1 MRQYQLHK
9 QGEVYVP
16 VITEQPK
23 PVPGPGQ
30 VLVRVRACSLN
41 YRDLIVARGRF
52 GDKTQ
57 GRVPLSDGAG
67 EVEAVGGGVTRF
79 KPGDRVAACFF
90 QDWIDGP
97 FEMRYH
103 GSALGGEAPGM
114 LAEYVALPEQG
125 WVKFPEHL
133 SFQEAACLPCA
144 AVTAWQ
150 ALVVRGALAAGET
163 VLALG
168 TGGVSIFALQFAVA
182 LGARVIVT
190 SSSDAKLERA
200 RGLGAWGGVNY
211 QRTPDWEKEVWRLTD
226 KRGVD
231 HVVEV
236 GGPGTLEKS
245 LASLAAGGHVALIGV
260 LTGFGAPTGSL
271 FPLVT
276 KNARMNGI
284 YVGSRAHFEAMNQ
297 FIAERRLRPVI
308 DRVFPFEQ
316 AAEAYRYQQSGGHF
330 GKIVVE
336 IP

>member
-200 RGLGAWGGVNY
+200 RGLGAWEGVNY
-211 QRTPDWEKEVWRLTD
+211 QKTPDWDKEVWRLTD

-297 FIAERRLRPVI
+297 FIAERRLKPVI

-316 AAEAYRYQQSGGHF
+316 AAEAYRYQQSGEHF